1 MKTGAVT
8 SAEIGAAYLHCEQIT
23 KAEARNF
30 SYGIRLLPAA
40 KRQALSAVYAFA
52 RRVDDIG
59 DGTMPAPDKMA
70 ALAAARTQVTALTG
84 PGAAAPPGDQVLLAL
99 QDAATRF
106 PIPLDAFG
114 DLIDGCEADVRG
126 TVYTTFEE
134 LERYCRCVA
143 GSIGR
148 LSLGVFGC
156 ADPSVAA
163 PLADDLGVAL
173 QLTNILRDIREDYGT
188 GRVYLPADDLLRFGT
203 ELVPGSPGGLP
214 DDERLQD
221 VVRFEAERARGWYAT
236 GLQLLPLL
244 DRRSAASAGA
254 MAGIYRQLLEHIAA
268 DPAVALSRRLSL
280 TTGEKAAVAARS
292 LAGMTRPAPLA
303 PARRRPAT
311 ARRGSAHSRSTPSRS
326 TSRGQASHH
335 SAAAP
340 RTAGGRDGRPRR
352 VVVIGGGLAG
362 ITAAIALRETGAEVT
377 LLEARPRLG
386 GATSSFARG
395 DLSVDNGQHVYLAC
409 CTAYRGLLDRLGVA
423 ASAPLQDRFDVT
435 VLAPGRTER
444 LRRTSLPG
452 PLQLGQAMATYG
464 HLSAAERLQAA
475 RATLAMRFLDPADP
489 ALDDQ
494 RLGDWLARHGQTEHA
509 RRVLWDLFTVS
520 TMNIAGDDAN
530 LALAAKV
537 VQTAL
542 LGTRDAADIG
552 MAAIP
557 LGELHGTASARLLS
571 RLGAGIRLATSA
583 VAITPDTGG
592 GLTVGAVS
600 GADRAESQLPADG
613 VVLALPPAAAARLL
627 PAEAGDRPWTALTT
641 SPIVN
646 VHAVYDRRVTDLPFA
661 AAVDSPLQWVFDKTA
676 SAGLA
681 DGQYLAVSLSAAD
694 SYIDVPAA
702 QLGEQFLPALAEI
715 FPAARQAQVKDFF
728 VTRERHATFRQAPGS
743 GRLRPPAATRLP
755 GLVLAGAWT
764 DTGWPDTMEG
774 AVRSGLAAAREL
786 RRGLAWPPAGGQA
799 ALGSADTQ
807 ARAGASA

>member
-1 MKTGAVT
+1 MSKVGTGSVT
-8 SAEIGAAYLHCEQIT
+8 SAEIQAAYLHCEQIT

-59 DGTMPAPDKMA
+59 DGTMPAPEKVA
-70 ALAAARTQVTALTG
+70 ALAEARAQVTALAA
-84 PGAAAPPGDQVLLAL
+84 GADAPPGDQVLLAL
-99 QDAATRF
+99 QDAARQF

-126 TVYTTFEE
+126 TVYTTFAE
-134 LERYCRCVA
+134 LEHYCRCVA

-156 ADPSVAA
+156 ADPGVAG

-173 QLTNILRDIREDYGT
+173 QLTNILRDVREDYGN

-203 ELVPGSPGGLP
+203 TLVPGRPGGLP
-214 DDERLQD
+214 ADERLQD
-221 VVRFEAERARGWYAT
+221 AVRFEADRARDWYAT

-268 DPAVALSRRLSL
+268 DPAAALSQRLSL
-280 TTGEKAAVAARS
+280 TTGQKAAVAARS
-292 LAGMTRPAPLA
+292 LAGMARPAPLA
-303 PARRRPAT
+303 PARRGPGIT
-311 ARRGSAHSRSTPSRS
+311 RRGGLP
-326 TSRGQASHH
+326 RGQAPYQG
-335 SAAAP
+335 AP
-340 RTAGGRDGRPRR
+340 RAGGRSGSPRR

-386 GATSSFARG
+386 GATSSFSRG
-395 DLSVDNGQHVYLAC
+395 DLSIDNGQHVYLAC
-409 CTAYRGLLDRLGVA
+409 CSAYRGLLDRLGVA

-435 VLAPGRTER
+435 VLAPGRTAR
-444 LRRTSLPG
+444 LRRNSLPG

-464 HLSAAERLQAA
+464 HLSVTERLQAA

-489 ALDDQ
+489 ALDGQ
-494 RLGDWLARHGQTEHA
+494 RLGDWLARHGQSEHA
-509 RRVLWDLFTVS
+509 RRALWDLFTVS
-520 TMNIAGDDAN
+520 TMNIAGDDAS

-571 RLGAGIRLATSA
+571 RLGAEVRLATSA
-583 VAITPDTGG
+583 VAITPGASG
-592 GLTVGAVS
+592 GLTVRAVS
-600 GADRAESQLPADG
+600 GADRAESQLEADG

-627 PAEAGDRPWTALTT
+627 PAEAGDRPWAELTT

-681 DGQYLAVSLSAAD
+681 SGQYLAVSLSAAD

-702 QLGEQFLPALAEI
+702 RLGEQLLPALAEI
-715 FPAARQAQVKDFF
+715 FPAARDAEVKDFF
-728 VTRERHATFRQAPGS
+728 VTRERHATFRQAPGT
-743 GRLRPPAATRLP
+743 GRLRPPAATSLP

-774 AVRSGLAAAREL
+774 AVRSGLSAAREL

-799 ALGSADTQ
+799 APGGAPTQ

>member
-1 MKTGAVT
+1 MRTGTVT
-8 SAEIGAAYLHCEQIT
+8 SAEIRDAYLHCEQIT

-30 SYGIRLLPAA
+30 SYGIRLLPDD
-40 KRQALSAVYAFA
+40 KRRALSAVYAFA

-59 DGTMPAPDKMA
+59 DGTMPAPDKLA
-70 ALAAARTQVTALTG
+70 ALAEARAQVTGLAA
-84 PGAAAPPGDQVLLAL
+84 PGADTAGDQVLLAL
-99 QDAATRF
+99 QDAAARF
-106 PIPLDAFG
+106 PIPLGAFG

-134 LERYCRCVA
+134 LEHYCRCVA

-173 QLTNILRDIREDYGT
+173 QLTNILRDVHEDYGT
-188 GRVYLPADDLLRFGT
+188 GRVYLPADDLKRFGT
-203 ELVPGSPGGLP
+203 QLIPGSPAGLP
-214 DDERLQD
+214 PDERLQD
-221 VVRFEAERARGWYAT
+221 VVRFEADRARGWYAT

-254 MAGIYRQLLEHIAA
+254 MAGIYRRLLEHIAA
-268 DPAVALSRRLSL
+268 DPAAALSQRLSL
-280 TTGEKAAVAARS
+280 TTGEKALVAARS
-292 LAGMTRPAPLA
+292 LAGMARPAPLA
-303 PARRRPAT
+303 RSHGTSARAPR
-311 ARRGSAHSRSTPSRS
+311 
-326 TSRGQASHH
+326 
-335 SAAAP
+335 AAA
-340 RTAGGRDGRPRR
+340 GGHSGSPRR

-362 ITAAIALRETGAEVT
+362 IAAAIALRETGAEVT

-386 GATSSFARG
+386 GATSSFSRG
-395 DLSVDNGQHVYLAC
+395 DLSIDNGQHVFLAC
-409 CTAYRGLLDRLGVA
+409 CTAYRGLLDRLGVT

-435 VLAPGRTER
+435 VLAPGRTAR

-464 HLSAAERLQAA
+464 HLSPAERLQAA

-494 RLGDWLARHGQTEHA
+494 RLGDWLARHGQGEHA
-509 RRVLWDLFTVS
+509 RRALWDLFTVS
-520 TMNIAGDDAN
+520 TMNIAGDDAS

-571 RLGAGIRLATSA
+571 RLGAGIQLATTA
-583 VAITPDTGG
+583 VAVTPGASG
-592 GLTVGAVS
+592 GLTVRTVS
-600 GADRAESQLPADG
+600 GADRAESQLLADG

-627 PAEAGDRPWTALTT
+627 PEEAGERPWAALTT

-676 SAGLA
+676 PAGLA
-681 DGQYLAVSLSAAD
+681 RGQYLAVSLSAAD
-694 SYIDVPAA
+694 DYIDVPAA
-702 QLGEQFLPALAEI
+702 RLGEQFLPALAEI
-715 FPAARQAQVKDFF
+715 FPAARQAQVTDFF
-728 VTRERHATFRQAPGS
+728 VTRERHATFRQTPGT

-786 RRGLAWPPAGGQA
+786 RRGLAWPPAEGHA
-799 ALGSADTQ
+799 ALAGAPTQ

>member
-1 MKTGAVT
+1 MKAGTVT

-59 DGTMPAPDKMA
+59 DGTMPAPDKVA

-126 TVYTTFEE
+126 AVYTTFEE

-156 ADPSVAA
+156 ADPLVAA

-292 LAGMTRPAPLA
+292 LAGMARPAPLA
-303 PARRRPAT
+303 PARHRPGT
-311 ARRGSAHSRSTPSRS
+311 ARN
-326 TSRGQASHH
+326 
-335 SAAAP
+335 
-340 RTAGGRDGRPRR
+340 GRPRR

-377 LLEARPRLG
+377 VLEARPRLG
-386 GATSSFARG
+386 GATSSFTRG

-409 CTAYRGLLDRLGVA
+409 CTAYRGLLGRLGVA

-435 VLAPGRTER
+435 VLAPGRTAR

-464 HLSAAERLQAA
+464 HLSVAERLQAA

-494 RLGDWLARHGQTEHA
+494 RLGDWLARHGQSEHA
-509 RRVLWDLFTVS
+509 RRALWDLFTVS
-520 TMNIAGDDAN
+520 TMNIAGDDAS

-557 LGELHGTASARLLS
+557 LGELHGTASARLLG
-571 RLGAGIRLATSA
+571 RLGAEIRLATSA
-583 VAITPDTGG
+583 VAITPGASG
-592 GLTVGAVS
+592 GLTVRAVS
-600 GADRAESQLPADG
+600 GADRAESQLQADG

-694 SYIDVPAA
+694 GYIDVPAA

-743 GRLRPPAATRLP
+743 GRLRPPAATQLP